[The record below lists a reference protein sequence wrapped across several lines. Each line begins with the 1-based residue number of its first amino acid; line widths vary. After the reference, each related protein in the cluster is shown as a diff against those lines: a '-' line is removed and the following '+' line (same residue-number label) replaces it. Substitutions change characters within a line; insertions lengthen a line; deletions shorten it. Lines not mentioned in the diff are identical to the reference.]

1 MTDGT
6 IDDEEVTKDVL
17 GNYFSLISIKEAK
30 ELVMDAFA
38 KRG

>member
-6 IDDEEVTKDVL
+6 FDDEELTSEML
-17 GNYFSLISIKEAK
+17 SQYL

-38 KRG
+38 KKSQD